1 MWWVLISLVWS
12 RMADLWKLCGE
23 TVAIPLLQTYPVTVL
38 CWWLLCPWGILV
50 DSYIIFFSEEGGFC
64 GVESCAQA
72 SLPDSFLADLDELS
86 DNEAYPEGEDEEAR
100 NMEEDGDGGMPCC
113 EFLNHD
119 DLNSASELHKTQRYN
134 DIMQLLGAKKKNLS
148 GFSTAASQFRVGYL
162 EQTEVFQSTIPSL
175 RTHACRIIS
184 AKSTLAARIDSIR
197 GDPTGKAGHS
207 LLEEICKK
215 TEKLQELPPAKIL
228 KPLPV
233 PDCMP
238 KKKRGGCRLR
248 KMKERYA
255 QTDMMKLAN
264 RMQFGVPEESSL
276 GDGLGK
282 GYGLLGQAGSG
293 KLRLLAGQSRLAAKV
308 AKRFKARSCDR
319 SESRSG
325 LTSTLAFTPVQGMEL
340 SNPLVHND
348 HSVSGTQSTYFS
360 DVGTFS
366 SIRGK
371 DAIPIQSSEIQNPG
385 V

>member
-1 MWWVLISLVWS
+1 MDLTCVDLKDILPSADIMWIMMTDSIASKEPLSEENLVKTIKACDRALTLDAAKRKS
-12 RMADLWKLCGE
+12 RMGCIAPNLSAIVGSAVASKLMG
-23 TVAIPLLQTYPVTVL
+23 AA
-38 CWWLLCPWGILV
+38 
-50 DSYIIFFSEEGGFC
+50 GGL
-64 GVESCAQA
+64 EALAKMPSCN
-72 SLPDSFLADLDELS
+72 L
-86 DNEAYPEGEDEEAR
+86 
-100 NMEEDGDGGMPCC
+100 
-113 EFLNHD
+113 
-119 DLNSASELHKTQRYN
+119 
-134 DIMQLLGAKKKNLS
+134 QLLGAKKKNLS

>member
-1 MWWVLISLVWS
+1 MASLPDS
-12 RMADLWKLCGE
+12 FLADLDELSDNEAYPEGE
-23 TVAIPLLQTYPVTVL
+23 DEEARNMEEDGDGGMPCCEFLNHDDLN
-38 CWWLLCPWGILV
+38 
-50 DSYIIFFSEEGGFC
+50 SASELHKTQRYNDIM
-64 GVESCAQA
+64 QA

-119 DLNSASELHKTQRYN
+119 DLNSASELHKTPRYN

-233 PDCMP
+233 PDC
-238 KKKRGGCRLR
+238 
-248 KMKERYA
+248 
-255 QTDMMKLAN
+255 
-264 RMQFGVPEESSL
+264 
-276 GDGLGK
+276 DGLGK
-282 GYGLLGQAGSG
+282 GYGLLGPTGSG
-293 KLRLLAGQSRLAAKV
+293 KLRLLAAQSRLAAKF

>member
-1 MWWVLISLVWS
+1 MNCS
-12 RMADLWKLCGE
+12 K
-23 TVAIPLLQTYPVTVL
+23 AIPLN
-38 CWWLLCPWGILV
+38 LLEDWSTPQAVNKTKSNRPFELRNLFLAGAV
-50 DSYIIFFSEEGGFC
+50 RAYGVGEEGGFC